1 VKTKFVLVMYI
12 KFSSQLSDE
21 IFHVNCKTVRLTT
34 FIEVTDVYGENISK
48 YVIILRGHSA
58 EFRVVNVNVR

>member
-1 VKTKFVLVMYI
+1 MYI

-21 IFHVNCKTVRLTT
+21 IFHVNCKTVRLAT

-48 YVIILRGHSA
+48 YVIILRGQS
-58 EFRVVNVNVR
+58 EWFWVVNINVR